1 MNERF
6 RFLFV
11 GLYAW
16 VAAVFFGGILLDMV
30 YAKNLKDILE
40 SSESAMVFSEIA
52 DTLLCI
58 GFVMV
63 IPAIGAI
70 AVSWKFIIARNLFIA
85 SLLAFS
91 FEILIPILFPF
102 IKNIQGLSWIRL
114 LPSGIGS
121 ILAFIGLHKYYRQ
134 KRI

>member
-6 RFLFV
+6 RFLLV

-16 VAAVFFGGILLDMV
+16 VAAVFLGGILLDMA
-30 YAKNLKDILE
+30 YANLLKDVIGF
-40 SSESAMVFSEIA
+40 SESAIIFSEIS

-63 IPAIGAI
+63 ISAIGAI
-70 AVSWKFIIARNLFIA
+70 AVSWKSRIARYLFIA

-91 FEILIPILFPF
+91 FEFFIPILFTF
-102 IKNIQGLSWIRL
+102 IKTTPELSGVRL
-114 LPSGIGS
+114 LPSGIAS
-121 ILAFIGLHKYYRQ
+121 ILAFIGLYKYYRQ
-134 KRI
+134 

>member
-6 RFLFV
+6 RFLLV

-30 YAKNLKDILE
+30 YANYMKGILE
-40 SSESAMVFSEIA
+40 SSKSAMVFSEIS

-63 IPAIGAI
+63 ISAIGAI
-70 AVSWKFIIARNLFIA
+70 AVSWKSRIARYLFIA
-85 SLLAFS
+85 SLFTFS
-91 FEILIPILFPF
+91 FEFLIPILFSF
-102 IKNIQGLSWIRL
+102 IKTTQELSGVRL
-114 LPSGIGS
+114 LPSGIAS
-121 ILAFIGLHKYYRQ
+121 ILAFIGLYKYYRQ
-134 KRI
+134 